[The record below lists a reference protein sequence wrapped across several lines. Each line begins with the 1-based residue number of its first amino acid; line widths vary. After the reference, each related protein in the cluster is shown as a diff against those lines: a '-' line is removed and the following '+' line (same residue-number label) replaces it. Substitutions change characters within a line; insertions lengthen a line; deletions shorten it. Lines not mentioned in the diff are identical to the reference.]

1 MAAFATKIQAYFDE
15 VELALITAPAVSSF
29 SILRREIILSEG
41 KFRISIK
48 LRNGD
53 RAELF
58 EYVREIEGTLR
69 ILKYSYHWQRQDGTL
84 VRRWDNARHHP
95 ELEYFPDHVHIPGGK
110 PRPKGK
116 RPNMLSI
123 LTVMKRYVPL

>member
-1 MAAFATKIQAYFDE
+1 MAGFVTKIQAYFDE

-41 KFRISIK
+41 KFRVRIK

-58 EYVREIEGTLR
+58 EYVREIEGTLT
-69 ILKYSYHWQRQDGTL
+69 ILKYSYHWQRKDGTL

-95 ELEYFPDHVHIPGGK
+95 ELEYFPDHVHIPGGS

-123 LTVMKRYVPL
+123 LTVMKRYLPL